1 MFSMTLL
8 SLELFSLISS
18 HWEQQNAFPI
28 SLNFLA
34 HFLINVSDAI
44 KYIEILLANS
54 FDISYE
60 TMIKEI
66 KRMCNYVY
74 ITVSMCE

>member
-8 SLELFSLISS
+8 SLELSSLISS
-18 HWEQQNAFPI
+18 DWEQQNAFPI
-28 SLNFLA
+28 SLIFFA
-34 HFLINVSDAI
+34 HFSITVSDAI

-66 KRMCNYVY
+66 KRMYNYVY